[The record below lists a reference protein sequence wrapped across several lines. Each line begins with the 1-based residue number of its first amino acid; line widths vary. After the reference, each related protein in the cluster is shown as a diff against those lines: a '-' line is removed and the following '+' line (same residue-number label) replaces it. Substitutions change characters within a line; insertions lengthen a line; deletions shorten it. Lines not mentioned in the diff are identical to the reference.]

1 MLTREEVMWKQ
12 RSRALWLKCGDR
24 NTKFFHVTSSQ
35 RQRTNK
41 IEGLKDEGVWVDSQE
56 DIERVI
62 LDYFTNIYSSD
73 HPVSFEA
80 SFGAVR

>member
-24 NTKFFHVTSSQ
+24 NTKNFHATTSQ

-41 IEGLKDEGVWVDSQE
+41 IEGLKDEGMWVDS
-56 DIERVI
+56 
-62 LDYFTNIYSSD
+62 
-73 HPVSFEA
+73 
-80 SFGAVR
+80 